1 MQNNKRLFNFH
12 GVRGAAFS
20 EGKILLVVL
29 VKNKFARFERN
40 NDGIMAKLKIFPG

>member
-1 MQNNKRLFNFH
+1 MGFVGQHLAK
-12 GVRGAAFS
+12 
-20 EGKILLVVL
+20 EKILLVVL